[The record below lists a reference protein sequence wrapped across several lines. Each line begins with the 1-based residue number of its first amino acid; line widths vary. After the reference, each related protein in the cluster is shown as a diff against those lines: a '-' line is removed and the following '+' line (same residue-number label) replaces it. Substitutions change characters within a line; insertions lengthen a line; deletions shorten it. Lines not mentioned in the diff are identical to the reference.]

1 MKEEEDCFV
10 KKQWFLRKKTV
21 AYYNGKKKGFVRKK
35 QDCNGKKQ
43 DCNGKKQ
50 DCNGKKQGFIRKI
63 IKIVMEKKR
72 FLQETKISIKGKNN
86 LF

>member
-1 MKEEEDCFV
+1 LW
-10 KKQWFLRKKTV
+10 KKQCFLRKKKV
-21 AYYNGKKKGFVRKK
+21 AYYNGKKTGFVRKK

-63 IKIVMEKKR
+63 IKIVMEKKKVFAR
-72 FLQETKISIKGKNN
+72 NKN
-86 LF
+86 